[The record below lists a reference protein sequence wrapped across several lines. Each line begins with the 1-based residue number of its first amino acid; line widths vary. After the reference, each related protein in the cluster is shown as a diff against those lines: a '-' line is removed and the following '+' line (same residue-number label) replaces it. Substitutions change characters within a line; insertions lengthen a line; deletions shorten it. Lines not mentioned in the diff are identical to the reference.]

1 MIVYKSRDWWTA
13 LWHFHTTSVIKT
25 LLGYVALVG
34 LYVALVAGAQLAY
47 FHFVFKVEH
56 DYFAF
61 LGILLSLLLVFR
73 TNTAYDR
80 YYEGR
85 QQWGAVIAACRNLAV
100 ILNAA
105 LPAEAVQ
112 ARVFYARMFANFA
125 LALEGHLRE
134 NVSYDQLEEVDGVP
148 PEALRAADHLPTKL
162 VSLLQASYERLRAAG
177 VLEAVHLLQLQPYHG
192 RLLEASGAC
201 ERIRATP
208 IPFSYSFFIKAFIRV
223 FIFLMPFVLVDTY
236 HYFTIPIVMVG
247 AYTLLGLEL
256 IGEEIENPF
265 ELESNDLPLKQL
277 ASLVR
282 VNVHEVLGVELPG
295 HKKALADPPY
305 TIVQ

>member
-13 LWHFHTTSVIKT
+13 LWHFHNTKVIKT
-25 LLGYVALVG
+25 LVGYVALAG
-34 LYVALVAGAQLAY
+34 LYVALVAAAQLEY
-47 FHFVFKVEH
+47 FHFIFKVERE
-56 DYFAF
+56 YFSF

-85 QQWGAVIAACRNLAV
+85 RQWGVVIAACRNLAA
-100 ILNAA
+100 ILSAT
-105 LPAEAVQ
+105 LPAEAAQ
-112 ARVFYARMFANFA
+112 SRVFYARMLSNFA
-125 LALEGHLRE
+125 LILEGHLRE
-134 NVSYDQLEEVDGVP
+134 NVQYDQLEEVEGVTP
-148 PEALRAADHLPTKL
+148 AALHAADHLPTKL

-177 VLEAVHLLQLQPYHG
+177 VLEAVHLLQIQPSQG
-192 RLLEASGAC
+192 SLLEAAGAC
-201 ERIRATP
+201 ERIRTTP
-208 IPFSYSFFIKAFIRV
+208 IPFSYSFFIKAFIRI
-223 FIFLMPFVLVDTY
+223 FILIMPFVLIDTY
-236 HYFTIPIVMVG
+236 HYFTIPIVMIG
-247 AYTLLGLEL
+247 AYALLGLEL

-282 VNVHEVLGVELPG
+282 VNVHEALGVDLPG
-295 HKKALADPPY
+295 HKKALADPVY